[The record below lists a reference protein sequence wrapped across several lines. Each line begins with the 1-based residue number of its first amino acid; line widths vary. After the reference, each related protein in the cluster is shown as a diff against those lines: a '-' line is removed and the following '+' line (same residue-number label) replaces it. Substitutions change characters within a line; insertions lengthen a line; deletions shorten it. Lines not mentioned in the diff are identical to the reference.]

1 MNVRSLF
8 SSETSSDEVA
18 NPGKVEEHQFGN
30 ELCPLGESDLQG
42 ASYNLQGASFEMQGA
57 LDIQFNNQKILL
69 QSFLLILM

>member
-30 ELCPLGESDLQG
+30 ELCPLGDIEIMKKLFFPM
-42 ASYNLQGASFEMQGA
+42 NLYEEG
-57 LDIQFNNQKILL
+57 
-69 QSFLLILM
+69 